1 MSNNIYTAEVD
12 SLVQHLN
19 CKSTWNLDDMLLI
32 SFEKSQFNYIT
43 TPWLLSIVDVGKSS
57 STENPKQDILISQP
71 MGLLQVY
78 LWYVHSKNLINLNA
92 SRRNLFG
99 SFQNM
104 GCFPQD
110 SQFPVANLWPVLLK
124 NIKVTI
130 QSFSKPMKAA
140 KRNLLWKST
149 QTWRKATCQWTT
161 Q

>member
-71 MGLLQVY
+71 VGLLQVY
-78 LWYVHSKNLINLNA
+78 L
-92 SRRNLFG
+92 
-99 SFQNM
+99 
-104 GCFPQD
+104 
-110 SQFPVANLWPVLLK
+110 
-124 NIKVTI
+124 
-130 QSFSKPMKAA
+130 
-140 KRNLLWKST
+140 
-149 QTWRKATCQWTT
+149 
-161 Q
+161 

>member
-19 CKSTWNLDDMLLI
+19 CKSTWNLDDTLLI

-78 LWYVHSKNLINLNA
+78 L
-92 SRRNLFG
+92 
-99 SFQNM
+99 
-104 GCFPQD
+104 
-110 SQFPVANLWPVLLK
+110 
-124 NIKVTI
+124 
-130 QSFSKPMKAA
+130 
-140 KRNLLWKST
+140 
-149 QTWRKATCQWTT
+149 
-161 Q
+161 

>member
-57 STENPKQDILISQP
+57 STEKPKQDILISQP
-71 MGLLQVY
+71 VGLPQVY

-161 Q
+161 E